1 MVAINFE
8 RKHFEEAEAVY
19 SGLYCCH
26 GNGNDV
32 KSNIKMFPRNKFQML
47 LPMIS
52 YKKNH
57 HFS

>member
-8 RKHFEEAEAVY
+8 RKHFEEAEAVH

-26 GNGNDV
+26 GNEYDV
-32 KSNIKMFPRNKFQML
+32 ISNIKMFPRNKFQML

-52 YKKNH
+52 YKKKY